1 MGKKNRRTT
10 RPLGGIVPGTVGF
23 YRFYAL
29 VEALKLIDWKARDR
43 GKVMWDHT
51 MPAHLKRYLHKQGRL
66 VRLDDITSI
75 RQYVVRRGDRLMEL
89 NADNRVLS
97 NSSK

>member
-1 MGKKNRRTT
+1 
-10 RPLGGIVPGTVGF
+10 
-23 YRFYAL
+23 
-29 VEALKLIDWKARDR
+29 
-43 GKVMWDHT
+43 MWDHT